1 MENET
6 QNSEQSSKQTQNIEQ
21 EPNVVTFDEFNRLDL
36 RIAQIVEAERVAKS
50 EKLIKLQINLGDV
63 LGERQIV
70 AGIGKQYAP
79 EGLIGRKIVVVA
91 NLKPAKLMGLESK
104 GMLLAA
110 SNEERAFLTL
120 LGVDPL
126 TPIGAKV
133 S

>member
-6 QNSEQSSKQTQNIEQ
+6 QNSEQSPEQTQNIEQ
-21 EPNVVTFDEFNRLDL
+21 QPNVVTYDEFNRLDL

-50 EKLIKLQINLGDV
+50 KKLIKLQINLGDV

-70 AGIGKQYAP
+70 AGIGKQYTP
-79 EGLIGRKIVVVA
+79 EELIGRKIVVVA
-91 NLKPAKLMGLESK
+91 NLKPAKLMDLESK

-110 SNEERAFLTL
+110 SNEEHTFLTL
-120 LGVDPL
+120 IGVDPL
-126 TPIGAKV
+126 TPIGVKV